1 MPCVVLMFTPSLS
14 SEDSFVTLESV
25 LIAEDHPLF
34 LEALTSIVG
43 LVADGVRCVTV
54 EDCAAMLSA
63 IESNECFDLLLL
75 DYFLPGSQGFGA
87 LMDVRAK
94 APGMPVVI
102 VSSLNDADMIRQ
114 AAALGVAGF
123 LPKSTRREDMVAALK
138 TVLAGGTS
146 FPPEMMAPA
155 RTASRLEDDQGEPLT
170 PRQMEVLQLM
180 ALGKSNKEIARDLSI
195 SQETVKVHVS
205 AILRRLGC
213 TTRTQA
219 VMAARDYL
227 G

>member
-1 MPCVVLMFTPSLS
+1 MFSSPLS
-14 SEDSFVTLESV
+14 SEDSFVTLNSV

-34 LEALTSIVG
+34 LEALTSVAG
-43 LVADGVRCVTV
+43 LLAEGVQCVTA
-54 EDCAAMLSA
+54 EDCASMLAA
-63 IESNECFDLLLL
+63 IEGDDSFDLLLL

-102 VSSLNDADMIRQ
+102 VSSLNDVDIIRQ

-123 LPKSTRREDMVAALK
+123 LSKSARREDMVTALK
-138 TVLAGGTS
+138 TVLAGGTC
-146 FPPEMMAPA
+146 FPPEAMGAP
-155 RTASRLEDDQGEPLT
+155 RKTSRLEDDHGEPLT
-170 PRQMEVLQLM
+170 PRQMEVLQSM
-180 ALGKSNKEIARDLSI
+180 AQGKSNKEIARDLSI

-213 TTRTQA
+213 STRTQA
-219 VMAARDYL
+219 VMVARDYL